1 MREPISL
8 DQAEYKLQFATS
20 LWEVIL
26 EKAHKEGCSPVL
38 CDLLSIACDFNHDV
52 HSALIAEL
60 GMGDTE

>member
-8 DQAEYKLQFATS
+8 GQAEYKSELATS

-38 CDLLSIACDFNHDV
+38 YDLLSVVCDFNQEIHR
-52 HSALIAEL
+52 ALVAEL
-60 GMGDTE
+60 GMGDME